1 MLVIGFLAVFITP
14 PLTMGDEGYHLSRS
28 YNLFST
34 KAPESMSNPQVR
46 AKEFEAIGLSTEG
59 KINPTFYK
67 KLITK
72 KVDLQNDGVRFSVY
86 SKWNNTFGP
95 LDFMHLPAAIG
106 VLIARL
112 IYPSLGIMDYGGR
125 IANLLFFAF
134 AFYFLIKKNKYAK
147 WSMILLFVIGGI
159 QKIFSPSYDVLS
171 FLVFAA
177 FVVNL
182 FDLAQLPTIRE
193 VSLKKAIYTAFLTC
207 SFYFIK
213 TNYVFAIFAF
223 LGLPMFYRP
232 IIKKLKSLKISGK
245 FSLSALILGIIFI
258 ATYFVNKKIPIFTI
272 IKKFIENYMNVEMM
286 SNNAKQMWQIV
297 PTTLPGFINIIF
309 ILILFIVMMGE
320 FKVSWSK
327 GTVIFFSM
335 TYLVNWLGIFAGFFI
350 ENAALASANLQGRY
364 LSPFMFLFVP
374 FVQNLGRK
382 FNFTMSDKAIKKL
395 SVWTIITISI
405 LYLCITF
412 YRSYILHVTPT
423 WTNNA

>member
-1 MLVIGFLAVFITP
+1 
-14 PLTMGDEGYHLSRS
+14 
-28 YNLFST
+28 
-34 KAPESMSNPQVR
+34 
-46 AKEFEAIGLSTEG
+46 
-59 KINPTFYK
+59 
-67 KLITK
+67 
-72 KVDLQNDGVRFSVY
+72 
-86 SKWNNTFGP
+86 
-95 LDFMHLPAAIG
+95 
-106 VLIARL
+106 
-112 IYPSLGIMDYGGR
+112 
-125 IANLLFFAF
+125 
-134 AFYFLIKKNKYAK
+134 
-147 WSMILLFVIGGI
+147 
-159 QKIFSPSYDVLS
+159 
-171 FLVFAA
+171 
-177 FVVNL
+177 
-182 FDLAQLPTIRE
+182 
-193 VSLKKAIYTAFLTC
+193 
-207 SFYFIK
+207 
-213 TNYVFAIFAF
+213 
-223 LGLPMFYRP
+223 
-232 IIKKLKSLKISGK
+232 
-245 FSLSALILGIIFI
+245 
-258 ATYFVNKKIPIFTI
+258 
-272 IKKFIENYMNVEMM
+272 M